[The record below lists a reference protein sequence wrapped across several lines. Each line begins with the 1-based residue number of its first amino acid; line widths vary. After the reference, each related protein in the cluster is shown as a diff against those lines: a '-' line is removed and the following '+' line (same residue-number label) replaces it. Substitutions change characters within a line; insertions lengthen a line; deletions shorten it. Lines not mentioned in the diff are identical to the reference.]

1 MFFRGSSAL
10 RNVARRAGEVFEEL
24 GHPRLYGEEKSGDL
38 VGSGLVA
45 EFAYNSATFGLP
57 CLPSFGAKLLTRV
70 AFGRVRIGVLCH
82 HGCSSLLDG

>member
-45 EFAYNSATFGLP
+45 EFE
-57 CLPSFGAKLLTRV
+57 
-70 AFGRVRIGVLCH
+70 
-82 HGCSSLLDG
+82 

>member
-45 EFAYNSATFGLP
+45 EFAQNSATFGLP
-57 CLPSFGAKLLTRV
+57 SPFV
-70 AFGRVRIGVLCH
+70 VRGEAGDIACFWQ
-82 HGCSSLLDG
+82 SSS

>member
-45 EFAYNSATFGLP
+45 EFAPNSATLGHWSTNVSS
-57 CLPSFGAKLLTRV
+57 CR
-70 AFGRVRIGVLCH
+70 GRL
-82 HGCSSLLDG
+82 SMAW

>member
-45 EFAYNSATFGLP
+45 EFAHNSATFGSP
-57 CLPSFGAKLLTRV
+57 APV
-70 AFGRVRIGVLCH
+70 VVR
-82 HGCSSLLDG
+82 D

>member
-45 EFAYNSATFGLP
+45 EFAPNSATFGSLAT
-57 CLPSFGAKLLTRV
+57 LSSVAAGVAVSDGSIVRLRNGSVLRV
-70 AFGRVRIGVLCH
+70 GFMI
-82 HGCSSLLDG
+82 